1 MTVSRH
7 RRRVATTRA
16 LIATIVG
23 VVLAVVLGGIGAV
36 AIYNTKDGQTQ
47 GSGPAELTF
56 PNTPTA
62 LIAVV
67 DDSGDLGSVAA
78 VAVRPAADA
87 GRGGTIM
94 PISVSTDSSGGF
106 GSERAPLNETVALF
120 GIDSLPDEVSLAL
133 GLSLDDAVV
142 LDRAQLASLLTPL
155 GAVSVTLPA
164 AVTDADGTQVAA
176 AGPQSMSPDTMAAV
190 LAAGDPAVPGATREQ
205 AATAVWTGIAD
216 AIGAGLSSPLALPAA
231 AGTLPTPATG
241 ATSVTTG
248 STAAGEL
255 GIGAVLGA
263 LTSGPV
269 VVRSFKSTPIM
280 SVDLNPRGVDA
291 VVLDRA
297 DVATV
302 LGHVAPGR
310 LSAPNPGS
318 NFQVLSNYGDDQLP
332 PGVTRFAV
340 AYTATKTLLADGD
353 NVLSAD
359 SSPGHADAATVVEVA
374 DEQLVDAASSLSDIF
389 GPVDVRVAEHPVAG
403 IDVIVL
409 LGTDYLSTLNTAAAT
424 STIGAAG
431 SAAAASAATVG
442 PDGTA

>member
-1 MTVSRH
+1 
-7 RRRVATTRA
+7 
-16 LIATIVG
+16 
-23 VVLAVVLGGIGAV
+23 
-36 AIYNTKDGQTQ
+36 
-47 GSGPAELTF
+47 
-56 PNTPTA
+56 
-62 LIAVV
+62 
-67 DDSGDLGSVAA
+67 
-78 VAVRPAADA
+78 
-87 GRGGTIM
+87 M
-94 PISVSTDSSGGF
+94 PIAVSTDSSGGF
-106 GSERAPLNETVALF
+106 GGERAPLNETVALF

-142 LDRAQLASLLTPL
+142 LDRAQLASLLTAL

-164 AVTDADGTQVAA
+164 AVTDAGGAQVAA
-176 AGPQSMSPDTMAAV
+176 AGPQTMSPDTMAAV
-190 LAAGDPAVPGATREQ
+190 LAAADPAVPGATREQ

-216 AIGAGLSSPLALPAA
+216 AIGTGLSSPLGLPAA
-231 AGTLPTPATG
+231 AGTLATPATG
-241 ATSVTTG
+241 AASVTTG
-248 STAAGEL
+248 STAAGQL
-255 GIGAVLGA
+255 GIGDVLGA

-353 NVLSAD
+353 NVLAAD

-374 DEQLVDAASSLSDIF
+374 DEQLVDAASSLSDIL
-389 GPVDVRVAEHPVAG
+389 GPIDVRVAEHPVAG
-403 IDVIVL
+403 IDVIVH
-409 LGTDYLSTLNTAAAT
+409 LGTDYLSSLNTAAAT
-424 STIGAAG
+424 STDAAAG
-431 SAAAASAATVG
+431 SAVVASAGTVAA
-442 PDGTA
+442 DGTA

>member
-1 MTVSRH
+1 MNSNATST
-7 RRRVATTRA
+7 RRLAFSTESVPSSHGR
-16 LIATIVG
+16 TIV
-23 VVLAVVLGGIGAV
+23 
-36 AIYNTKDGQTQ
+36 
-47 GSGPAELTF
+47 
-56 PNTPTA
+56 
-62 LIAVV
+62 
-67 DDSGDLGSVAA
+67 
-78 VAVRPAADA
+78 
-87 GRGGTIM
+87 
-94 PISVSTDSSGGF
+94 
-106 GSERAPLNETVALF
+106 
-120 GIDSLPDEVSLAL
+120 
-133 GLSLDDAVV
+133 
-142 LDRAQLASLLTPL
+142 
-155 GAVSVTLPA
+155 
-164 AVTDADGTQVAA
+164 
-176 AGPQSMSPDTMAAV
+176 
-190 LAAGDPAVPGATREQ
+190 PAVPSGVERATLTWGSKH
-205 AATAVWTGIAD
+205 AA
-216 AIGAGLSSPLALPAA
+216 S
-231 AGTLPTPATG
+231 GTLPTPATG
-241 ATSVTTG
+241 AASATTTA
-248 STAAGEL
+248 STAVGEP
-255 GIGAVLGA
+255 GIGGVLGA

-332 PGVTRFAV
+332 PDVTRFAV

-403 IDVIVL
+403 IDVIVH

-431 SAAAASAATVG
+431 SAAAASAGTVG
-442 PDGTA
+442 ADGTA